1 VISVLSLPP
10 ALQGAARRRTAEE
23 RRGHAAAAAGALRR
37 WRMRCRTTE
46 GRDRT
51 VLRFQIL
58 TVIPLETKDYY
69 FHFLIVACVFQ
80 MEMFTVQ
87 YFWKQKTRSAL
98 GIYHENLVLSPEVS
112 SLLALFFCHE
122 NVAIYHE
129 NYPNHIDGMLQ
140 FQSLFFSL
148 KPLLI
153 SEVYLVPLKNGNSH
167 QSGFRI
173 LLSLSQGGL
182 SPCARSFQRLTS
194 HPLEA
199 SQSSFQHL

>member
-37 WRMRCRTTE
+37 WRMRCQTTE

-51 VLRFQIL
+51 VLRFQMKML

-98 GIYHENLVLSPEVS
+98 GIYHENFNEFLSFVTR
-112 SLLALFFCHE
+112 
-122 NVAIYHE
+122 
-129 NYPNHIDGMLQ
+129 
-140 FQSLFFSL
+140 
-148 KPLLI
+148 
-153 SEVYLVPLKNGNSH
+153 
-167 QSGFRI
+167 GFI
-173 LLSLSQGGL
+173 IIGSIFLS
-182 SPCARSFQRLTS
+182 
-194 HPLEA
+194 
-199 SQSSFQHL
+199 

>member
-1 VISVLSLPP
+1 VYFKWRC
-10 ALQGAARRRTAEE
+10 LQYSTSGNKRPGLFWEFIMRTS
-23 RRGHAAAAAGALRR
+23 
-37 WRMRCRTTE
+37 TS
-46 GRDRT
+46 
-51 VLRFQIL
+51 F
-58 TVIPLETKDYY
+58 
-69 FHFLIVACVFQ
+69 
-80 MEMFTVQ
+80 
-87 YFWKQKTRSAL
+87 
-98 GIYHENLVLSPEVS
+98 LVLSPEVS

-153 SEVYLVPLKNGNSH
+153 SEVYLVPLKNGNNH